1 MHLADCLG
9 VVSMTSGWE
18 RRQGRK
24 SVTTGRGATET
35 LSLPDELI
43 LMLLN
48 EENGYFHQVPGW
60 NLNCVVIGA
69 VLAELSLM
77 NRIDTDLESLFLID
91 NTETGNPILDP
102 ALQAIAAEPGHRTTQ
117 YWIER
122 LAPLADS
129 VIEYTLDRLVDLNIL
144 QHYEGDPTGEDMTLA
159 AIDVTHRFL
168 MECIRM
174 YPIVPMSMRDV
185 MNACVVEDYELP
197 VGTRLHIAQ
206 TAAHEMGHAAG
217 RLKHAVQVEPGS
229 IMRSP
234 LPGACTRFPSDHDY
248 YHMDLQ
254 LAGSH

>member
-1 MHLADCLG
+1 M
-9 VVSMTSGWE
+9 
-18 RRQGRK
+18 
-24 SVTTGRGATET
+24 
-35 LSLPDELI
+35 
-43 LMLLN
+43 
-48 EENGYFHQVPGW
+48 
-60 NLNCVVIGA
+60 
-69 VLAELSLM
+69 LAELSLM

-129 VIEYTLDRLVDLNIL
+129 VIEHTLDRLVDLNIL

-168 MECIRM
+168 MECMRM

-185 MNACVVEDYELP
+185 MNACVVEGYQLP

-206 TAAHEMGHAAG
+206 TATHYMGDVFPDP
-217 RLKHAVQVEPGS
+217 LKFDIDRYKPPGNEHHGTNYAPYGLGTHS
-229 IMRSP
+229 CLGSRW
-234 LPGACTRFPSDHDY
+234 
-248 YHMDLQ
+248 MDLQ
-254 LAGSH
+254 LTVNVLMLARHFTFDVYPSKYKDKLKINPIPSLKPHKSLKLVVTEKRGL